1 MLVISNVPVSVVIPL
16 LQHVVI
22 SLVDH
27 LPLVDTLSLEVGMV
41 EVGLGM
47 VDESG
52 LDVSRLLPVRL
63 DKNRK
68 TRQLR

>member
-1 MLVISNVPVSVVIPL
+1 MLVISNVPMSVVIAL

-22 SLVDH
+22 SLMGH

-52 LDVSRLLPVRL
+52 LDVSRLLPVWL

>member
-1 MLVISNVPVSVVIPL
+1 MLVISNVPMSVVIPL

-27 LPLVDTLSLEVGMV
+27 LPLVDTLSLEVDMV

>member
-1 MLVISNVPVSVVIPL
+1 MSVVIAL

-22 SLVDH
+22 SLMGH

-52 LDVSRLLPVRL
+52 LDVSRLLPVWL